1 MGFLDEVVK
10 FLKSVLEYLSGPK
23 TTEMIEK
30 IASVIN
36 IVVFVLDLCHS
47 EILSNSRKR
56 EYTWA
61 MMKFLKVI
69 PIEEFEKIVEAKRS
83 GVLDKLQD
91 FEMDAAIGVVLAN
104 HVKNKPRI
112 TKTLGSKG

>member
-1 MGFLDEVVK
+1 MGWLDDVVK

-23 TTEMIEK
+23 TTELIGK
-30 IASVIN
+30 VASVIN
-36 IVVFVLDLCHS
+36 IIIFVLDLCHS

-56 EYTWA
+56 EYAWA

-69 PIEEFEKIVEAKRS
+69 PLEEFEKIVEAKRS
-83 GVLDKLQD
+83 GALDQLED
-91 FEMDAAIGVVLAN
+91 FEMDAAIGIVLAN

-112 TKTLGSKG
+112 TKPLGSKG